1 MWRLLATLVLT
12 AGCAKPGGTDASRPP
27 KAATPTQNAE
37 TDSATP
43 QHDTFRWHSL
53 QVGQTQVHYATLGE
67 RREGGPVLIAL
78 PPGPQTKEMVVAGL
92 ERWARSMAED
102 GWFVVSP
109 VSPQGLFFKES
120 ADLLPEFLDAAGVAH
135 GFEQEGLFL
144 FGMSNGGLS
153 AFALAIA
160 EPQRFRAL
168 VTIPGRPTE
177 AEMSKIATLSGMP
190 VTMVVGADDDTF
202 WTDGAESAQAALVAA
217 GAHVT
222 LQVVPDTGHAAH
234 LNVDWATLRGFLDPQ
249 SEPASSV
256 VPSADETSP
265 PAAAEI
271 APT

>member
-1 MWRLLATLVLT
+1 MRRLLATLVLI
-12 AGCAKPGGTDASRPP
+12 ASCAKPGGTDASRPP
-27 KAATPTQNAE
+27 DAATPTQ
-37 TDSATP
+37 DPVSSSAAP
-43 QHDTFRWHSL
+43 HDDAFSWHSV
-53 QVGQTQVHYATLGE
+53 QIGHTQVHYATLGE

-92 ERWARSMAED
+92 ERWATSMADD

-109 VSPQGLFFKES
+109 VSPHGTFFKES
-120 ADLLPEFLDAAGVAH
+120 ADILPEFLDAAGAAH

-160 EPQRFRAL
+160 ETQRFRAL

-177 AEMSKIATLSGMP
+177 AGMSKVAALSEIP
-190 VTMVVGADDDTF
+190 ITMVVGANDDSF
-202 WTDGAESAQAALVAA
+202 WTDGAETAQAALVAS

-222 LQVVPDTGHAAH
+222 LQVLPDTGHAAH
-234 LNVDWATLRGFLDPQ
+234 LNVDWDTLRGFLDPQ

-256 VPSADETSP
+256 VPTGDD
-265 PAAAEI
+265 
-271 APT
+271 PT